1 MGEAERSRRRHST
14 EFKQQVLAAC
24 AQPVVS
30 VAAVALA
37 HGLNDNLVHKWRRQ
51 ARVGDEAAPDGVE
64 SFLPV
69 TLSSAASSTLISPA
83 VIEVNVR
90 PGAASVQIRWPATA
104 AAECATWL
112 RAWLARSASMRC
124 GSRSSQLTCSSVP
137 RVRWCGW

>member
-1 MGEAERSRRRHST
+1 MGEARRSRRRHSV

-24 AQPVVS
+24 AQPGAS

-51 ARVGDEAAPDGVE
+51 ARVDDEAAPDDLE
-64 SFLPV
+64 AFIPV
-69 TLSSAASSTLISPA
+69 TLSSPASGSVVSAA

-90 PGAASVQIRWPATA
+90 RGAAVVQIRWPASA

-112 RAWLARSASMRC
+112 RAWL
-124 GSRSSQLTCSSVP
+124 T
-137 RVRWCGW
+137 